1 MIRSRLTLLLALPL
15 IAAVA
20 CDDVP
25 QWGARSEPAAQA
37 PADFG
42 PTAAYE
48 RRLVFLGPGQRL
60 PTAAIMDFVALSDSV
75 GLRRGVRVRV
85 ADGAEWTALMDA
97 GWEMEPLREPWTLVP
112 HGPLRL
118 VASDDGDLSAIV
130 YRGDVEVR
138 LEPGSSLAEYSAD
151 RGTHLVLRQARL
163 SVGGD
168 LVHGLLLDAQL
179 GRRLDPAMSRPALAP
194 EAEHSPGAIEAPEA
208 PGADDPGGDGGGGGG
223 EATPSGRPGAEA
235 LLLDNAGFY
244 LVFATSATGQF
255 GWIHHEGRDDILRG
269 ARLVGAALSESD
281 SGVRVP
287 NRWQIAGHGTL
298 TGELV
303 AEVVE
308 GVEVG
313 RPAEIEGLGYAI
325 VTGWVDYGDGR
336 RDVFGIVRHAR

>member
-1 MIRSRLTLLLALPL
+1 MTRSKLTLLLGLAL
-15 IAAVA
+15 IASAA
-20 CDDVP
+20 CQDAP
-25 QWGARSEPAAQA
+25 WWGGDRTEPAARA

-60 PTAAIMDFVALSDSV
+60 PTAAIVDFVALSDSV

-118 VASDDGDLSAIV
+118 VAGDNGDLAAV
-130 YRGDVEVR
+130 VFRGDLEVR
-138 LEPGSSLAEYSAD
+138 LEPGGAVAEYSAD
-151 RGTHLVLRQARL
+151 RGTHLVLRQGRL
-163 SVGGD
+163 SIGGD
-168 LVHGLLLDAQL
+168 LVHGLLLDTQIA
-179 GRRLDPAMSRPALAP
+179 RRLDPAMSRAGGAPALDRDAVTDG
-194 EAEHSPGAIEAPEA
+194 AGPGANEAPE
-208 PGADDPGGDGGGGGG
+208 GG

-244 LVFATSATGQF
+244 LVFASSATGQF
-255 GWIHHEGRDDILRG
+255 GWIHYEGRDEVLRG
-269 ARLVGAALSESD
+269 ARLAAAALAESD
-281 SGVRVP
+281 TGVRVP
-287 NRWQIAGHGTL
+287 NRWQVSGHGTL

-303 AEVVE
+303 AEVVD

-313 RPAEIEGLGYAI
+313 RPAEIEGLGYAV
-325 VTGWVDYGDGR
+325 VTGWIDHGDGR